1 MIKLSSLSVSD
12 VMCGDDETPL
22 DFENDHLLY
31 DGTCSSAD
39 QMLLNAFI
47 VWTNHYTNPSHGKTF
62 D

>member
-22 DFENDHLLY
+22 DLDNDHFLY

-47 VWTNHYTNPSHGKTF
+47 VRTSHYINPSHGKTL